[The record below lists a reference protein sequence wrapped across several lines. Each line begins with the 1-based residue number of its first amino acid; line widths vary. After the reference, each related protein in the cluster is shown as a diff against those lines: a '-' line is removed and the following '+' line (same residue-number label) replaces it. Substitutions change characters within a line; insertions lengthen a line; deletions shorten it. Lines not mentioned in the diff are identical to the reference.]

1 MTIETITT
9 HESTLLSKEAFFE
22 VKKIW
27 KELSKSKK
35 AEIHHHVF
43 YFLLTSHDPEATFKK
58 AFSPLVNKNKLNNVN
73 GDAYH
78 TVKSVLNEML
88 EKRMKLKFIQP
99 WLKTL
104 LQEDEYQIRSGWG
117 SYLETESVLIKQLQ
131 EKARFVLKSL

>member
-1 MTIETITT
+1 MTIETITAN
-9 HESTLLSKEAFFE
+9 ESTLLSKEAFFE

-43 YFLLTSHDPEATFKK
+43 YFLLTSRDPEATFKK
-58 AFSPLVNKNKLNNVN
+58 AFSPLVNKNKLSNVN
-73 GDAYH
+73 SDAYH

-88 EKRMKLKFIQP
+88 EKRLRLKFIQP

-104 LQEDEYQIRSGWG
+104 LHEDEYQIRSGWG
-117 SYLETESVLIKQLQ
+117 SYLESDSLFIKDLQ
-131 EKARFVLKSL
+131 EKARIVLKSL